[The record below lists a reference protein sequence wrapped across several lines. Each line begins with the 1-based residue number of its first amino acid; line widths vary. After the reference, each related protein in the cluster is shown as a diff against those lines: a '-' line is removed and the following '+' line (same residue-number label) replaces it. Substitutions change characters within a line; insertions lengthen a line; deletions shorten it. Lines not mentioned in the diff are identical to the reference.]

1 MLRPYPR
8 RKIRV
13 PDADNGPMRDE
24 GDRFVA
30 WRLDD
35 ALATPGTDLEEERM
49 ERALLAYAH
58 RSAAR
63 VGAEW
68 FAAEFARREEED
80 RLQEA
85 LAAER
90 LAALNDPL
98 PAPAPEITLIDA
110 SVEDAVVGGA
120 PMSLGL
126 APVTPEPTPP
136 DPRPATLRP
145 VVPEPVAVAPVAVEP
160 VAVEPA
166 APDPTVPT
174 AAIRHPHVPRP
185 PAPEPPAKSRRRRR
199 DRKRVEASA
208 PSFVIS
214 APEWARMSPGARRL
228 YGLDAS
234 PNAAG
239 TG

>member
-1 MLRPYPR
+1 
-8 RKIRV
+8 
-13 PDADNGPMRDE
+13 MRDE

-35 ALATPGTDLEEERM
+35 ARATPETDPEQERM

-85 LAAER
+85 RAAQR
-90 LAALNDPL
+90 SAARHEPDRDLV
-98 PAPAPEITLIDA
+98 PEITLIDS
-110 SVEDAVVGGA
+110 SVENAVVGGA
-120 PMSLGL
+120 PTSLGL
-126 APVTPEPTPP
+126 EPRAAEPEPHLQPEAPQPVIREAAAEPVTPDPP
-136 DPRPATLRP
+136 
-145 VVPEPVAVAPVAVEP
+145 
-160 VAVEPA
+160 
-166 APDPTVPT
+166 
-174 AAIRHPHVPRP
+174 IRHPHVPRP
-185 PAPEPPAKSRRRRR
+185 PAPEPPSRSKPRRWRR
-199 DRKRVEASA
+199 ERAEAPT

-228 YGLDAS
+228 YWLDT
-234 PNAAG
+234 PPPAAG
-239 TG
+239 TGWA